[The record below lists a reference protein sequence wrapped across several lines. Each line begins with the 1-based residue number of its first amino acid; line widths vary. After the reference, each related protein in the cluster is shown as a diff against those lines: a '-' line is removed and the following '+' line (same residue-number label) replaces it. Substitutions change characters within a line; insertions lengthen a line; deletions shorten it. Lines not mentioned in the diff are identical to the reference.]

1 MLRGWPFNTKIPS
14 RVSCVLLN
22 LYTRQTRQARGSLIR
37 LATLL
42 FWSGK
47 CEGNS
52 SPVEEKIRSICEGI
66 FPFIETNDE
75 DSKIDSITKGVG
87 SWVW

>member
-37 LATLL
+37 LATLSFGPENAREIPL
-42 FWSGK
+42 LEK
-47 CEGNS
+47 
-52 SPVEEKIRSICEGI
+52 KIRSICEGI

-75 DSKIDSITKGVG
+75 DSKIDSVTKGVG